1 MSRVWAANGQQ
12 QKRIVELY
20 IVNEEDIRE
29 IKESVA
35 KIQGD
40 VRALCVGLARVE
52 EHVEMLPDIKNE
64 LLGHQRRLSRLEGI
78 GTFAGLIVAT
88 VLTWLGIKR

>member
-1 MSRVWAANGQQ
+1 MSEQ
-12 QKRIVELY
+12 
-20 IVNEEDIRE
+20 DIRE
-29 IKESVA
+29 IKEGMA

-52 EHVEMLPDIKNE
+52 EHVETLPSIKTE

-78 GTFAGLIVAT
+78 GTFAGVIVAT
-88 VLTWLGIKR
+88 ALGWLGLKR